1 VSARPRARSS
11 VVHRRAIATVLAAA
25 GVAGLAG
32 LCSPTSAGAA
42 AGVFVWTG
50 GGSDTPI
57 PFPSDDQCYPTPSG
71 SGANNY
77 TAADAFFYADAA
89 CTTGSEAGSTGP
101 FSEFSGT
108 FESVRVRT
116 PAN

>member
-1 VSARPRARSS
+1 MFVRPHAR
-11 VVHRRAIATVLAAA
+11 RRRRVAAVLVTAGAA
-25 GVAGLAG
+25 GLVGFGAP
-32 LCSPTSAGAA
+32 SPADAA

-57 PFPSDDQCYPTPSG
+57 PFPSDDQCYPTPGG
-71 SGANNY
+71 SGADNY
-77 TAADAFFYADAA
+77 TAADAFFYTDAA
-89 CTTGSEAGSTGP
+89 CSTGSEAGNTGP
-101 FSEFSGT
+101 FTEFSGT